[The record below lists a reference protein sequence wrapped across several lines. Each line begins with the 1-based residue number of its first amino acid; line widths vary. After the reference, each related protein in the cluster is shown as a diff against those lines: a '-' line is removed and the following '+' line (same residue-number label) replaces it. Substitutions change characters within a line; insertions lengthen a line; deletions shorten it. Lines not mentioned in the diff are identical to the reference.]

1 MEPHSFAAHF
11 TLFDEETVLTLH
23 APTGSFSRSGA
34 IFRCRSV
41 PRSRPVRRPI
51 GRLLAGWL
59 AGWLAMAVLAMP
71 GFAVA
76 EESASNDAA
85 AVAAANSTA
94 SPANPAASTATLQ
107 GGDTRVSVPIDLEP
121 LHRRGGVPSSL
132 DILRLMETQQ
142 RRVAELAEQCTVSVR
157 IGPAQGCGVIIT
169 GTGYVV
175 TAAHVAMRPKE
186 QAVITLSNGRT
197 VNATTLGMNRHV
209 DAGLIKINPGQNNG
223 QPWPHAS
230 LGKSDDLVPGMWCI
244 AIGHPGGY
252 DSRRGTVVRVGRLL
266 EVRPEVLVSDCA
278 LIGGDSG
285 GPLFNLAGELIAVH
299 SRIGNDVAEN
309 LHVPIDHYGY
319 SWDRM
324 ATGEAWGFLP
334 NFKPTLGVSGNQS
347 TPDALILKV
356 REGSPADNAGLEA
369 GDVVIRFGKKA
380 ITDFQ
385 SLKDA
390 VADTM
395 PGERVRVIARR
406 DDQTIQLVI
415 EIGRS

>member
-1 MEPHSFAAHF
+1 M
-11 TLFDEETVLTLH
+11 TLH
-23 APTGSFSRSGA
+23 VQTRTAQRQTGPAGRQMDLAEAAPHR
-34 IFRCRSV
+34 FRCRRWQLGTFLTAWV
-41 PRSRPVRRPI
+41 AI
-51 GRLLAGWL
+51 AMLAIPP
-59 AGWLAMAVLAMP
+59 ARAVEGTAATD
-71 GFAVA
+71 G
-76 EESASNDAA
+76 SA
-85 AVAAANSTA
+85 AVTSGSS
-94 SPANPAASTATLQ
+94 SPATKPQ
-107 GGDTRVSVPIDLEP
+107 DGKPRDGKPRDGGTRISVPIDLDP
-121 LHRRGGVPSSL
+121 LHRRGGVPASL

-142 RRVAELAEQCTVSVR
+142 RRVAESAEDCTVSVR

-169 GTGYVV
+169 GTGYIV
-175 TAAHVAMRPKE
+175 TAAHVAMRPKLP
-186 QAVITLSNGRT
+186 AVITLSDGRQVT
-197 VNATTLGMNRHV
+197 ATTLGMNRHV

-223 QPWPHAS
+223 KPWPHAS
-230 LGKSDDLVPGMWCI
+230 LGSSDDLVPGMWCI

-252 DSRRGTVVRVGRLL
+252 DSRRGTVIRVGRLL
-266 EVRPEVLVSDCA
+266 EVRPEVVVSDCA

-285 GPLFNLAGELIAVH
+285 GPLFNLAGELVAVH

-309 LHVPIDHYGY
+309 LHVPIDHYNY

-324 ATGEAWGFLP
+324 ASGEAWGFLP

-356 REGSPADNAGLEA
+356 RDGSPAQKAGLVT
-369 GDVVIRFGKKA
+369 GDVVVRFGDKA

-395 PGERVRVIARR
+395 PGEPVAVLVRR
-406 DDQTIQLVI
+406 DGATVKLVV

>member
-1 MEPHSFAAHF
+1 MNPVRFAAHF
-11 TLFDEETVLTLH
+11 TLFAEESVLTLH
-23 APTGSFSRSGA
+23 AQTGLARRIGT
-34 IFRCRSV
+34 
-41 PRSRPVRRPI
+41 VRRRRSARRQ
-51 GRLLAGWL
+51 GRRLLLAGWFAMVFVAVPSVVAAEDAT
-59 AGWLAMAVLAMP
+59 AGGSSAAV
-71 GFAVA
+71 GEA
-76 EESASNDAA
+76 EASASQTVD
-85 AVAAANSTA
+85 SS
-94 SPANPAASTATLQ
+94 SPATRQ
-107 GGDTRVSVPIDLEP
+107 GGETRLSVPIDLEP
-121 LHRRGGVPSSL
+121 LHLRGGVPSSL
-132 DILRLMETQQ
+132 DILQRMETQQ
-142 RRVAELAEQCTVSVR
+142 RRVAETAERCTVSVR
-157 IGPAQGCGVIIT
+157 IGPVQGCGVIIT

-175 TAAHVAMRPKE
+175 TAAHVAMRPKLP
-186 QAVITLSNGRT
+186 AVITLSDGRT

-223 QPWPHAS
+223 KPWPHAS
-230 LGKSDDLVPGMWCI
+230 LGSSDELVPGMWCI

-252 DSRRGTVVRVGRLL
+252 DSRRGAVVRVGRLL
-266 EVRPEVLVSDCA
+266 EVRPEALVSDCA

-356 REGSPADNAGLEA
+356 REGSPAENAGLA
-369 GDVVIRFGKKA
+369 SGDVVIQFGEKT

-395 PGERVRVIARR
+395 PGERVAVIARR
-406 DDQTIQLVI
+406 DGKTIKLVV